1 MARFENRVA
10 LVTGGASG
18 IGRATARRLA
28 SEGAIVAVADVQD
41 KKGAEVVAEIEAAG
55 GVARFYH
62 LDVASEPAWNETV
75 AAILSRFGR
84 LDILVNNAGILDE
97 GRIEDTTV
105 EEYQRIISV
114 TQTSVFLG
122 QKAASAALKASGNGA
137 VVNISSIFGLTGG
150 FGSNPAYHAA
160 KGAVRILSK
169 NTALAWATEGVRVN
183 SVHPGII
190 DTPMLGDM
198 DRTGLAALTP
208 MGRIGRPEEIAAVIA
223 FLASDAASFVTGA
236 EFVVDGGYTAR

>member
-122 QKAASAALKASGNGA
+122 QKAASAALKASGSGA

-223 FLASDAASFVTGA
+223 FLASDDASFVTGA

>member
-18 IGRATARRLA
+18 IGRATALRLA

-55 GVARFYH
+55 GAARFYH

-75 AAILSRFGR
+75 AAVLSRFGR
-84 LDILVNNAGILDE
+84 LDILVNNAGILDD

-105 EEYQRIISV
+105 EEYQRVISV

-150 FGSNPAYHAA
+150 FGTNPAYHAA
-160 KGAVRILSK
+160 KGAVRILTK

-198 DRTGLAALTP
+198 DRTGLAAMTP
-208 MGRIGRPEEIAAVIA
+208 MARIGRPEEIAAVVA
-223 FLASDAASFVTGA
+223 FLASDDASFVTGA
-236 EFVVDGGYTAR
+236 EFVADGGYTAR

>member
-18 IGRATARRLA
+18 IGRATVRRLA
-28 SEGAIVAVADVQD
+28 SEGAIVAIADVQD

-84 LDILVNNAGILDE
+84 LDILINNAGILDD
-97 GRIEDTTV
+97 GLIEDTTV
-105 EEYQRIISV
+105 EEYQRVISV

-150 FGSNPAYHAA
+150 FGTNPAYHAA
-160 KGAVRILSK
+160 KGAVRILTK

-198 DRTGLAALTP
+198 DRTGLAAMTP
-208 MGRIGRPEEIAAVIA
+208 MGRLGRPEEIAAVIA
-223 FLASDAASFVTGA
+223 FLASDDASFVTGA

>member
-84 LDILVNNAGILDE
+84 LDILINNAGILDE
-97 GRIEDTTV
+97 GRIEDTTI

-198 DRTGLAALTP
+198 DRTGLAAMTP

-223 FLASDAASFVTGA
+223 FLASDDASFVTGA

>member
-84 LDILVNNAGILDE
+84 LDILINNAGILDE
-97 GRIEDTTV
+97 GRIEDTTI

-223 FLASDAASFVTGA
+223 FLASDDASFVTGA

>member
-18 IGRATARRLA
+18 IGRATALRLA

-84 LDILVNNAGILDE
+84 LDILVNNAGILDD

-105 EEYQRIISV
+105 EEYQRVISV

-150 FGSNPAYHAA
+150 FGTNPAYHAA
-160 KGAVRILSK
+160 KGAVRILTK

-198 DRTGLAALTP
+198 DRTGLAAMTP
-208 MGRIGRPEEIAAVIA
+208 MARIGRPEEIAAVVA
-223 FLASDAASFVTGA
+223 FLASDDASFVTGA
-236 EFVVDGGYTAR
+236 EFVADGGYTAR

>member
-97 GRIEDTTV
+97 GRIEDTTI

-198 DRTGLAALTP
+198 DRTGLAAMTP

-223 FLASDAASFVTGA
+223 FLASDDASFVTGA